1 MQSLIEELKQKIV
14 AALNLQEVKPADI
27 KEDEPLFGAGL
38 GLDSIDALELV
49 VMLERDYGIV
59 IQEQAVARRAFA
71 SVRSLATFIL
81 DKRGQC
87 SGGAQS

>member
-1 MQSLIEELKQKIV
+1 MQPLIEELKQKIV
-14 AALNLQEVKPADI
+14 AALNLNEVKPADI

-59 IQEQAVARRAFA
+59 IKEQTVARAAFS
-71 SVRSLATFIL
+71 SVRSLANFVTEQR
-81 DKRGQC
+81 KK
-87 SGGAQS
+87 